1 MKNRTAI
8 LLSSI
13 FAMLILLSACSSA
26 TPTATTPTTPLDGAT
41 LVQERCSACHP
52 VDRVTS
58 VRATPA
64 EWTMVVE
71 QMVARGANL
80 STNEQ
85 QTVISYLSKTYS
97 R

>member
-8 LLSSI
+8 LLPSI
-13 FAMLILLSACSSA
+13 FTLLILLSACSST
-26 TPTATTPTTPLDGAT
+26 TPTATAPSTPLDGAT

-80 STNEQ
+80 NTTEQ